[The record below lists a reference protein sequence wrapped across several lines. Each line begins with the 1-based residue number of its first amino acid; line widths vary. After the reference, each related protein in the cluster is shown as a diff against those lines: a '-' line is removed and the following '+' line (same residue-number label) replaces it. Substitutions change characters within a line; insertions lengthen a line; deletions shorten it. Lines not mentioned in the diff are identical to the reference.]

1 MEKIKKK
8 LSFFMAMV
16 MIFAMIPFSAFAA
29 ETKTITLNFFDEVNN
44 VQVEESTMEVTKDAT
59 HVNTSVI
66 TLPKGYELN
75 GVTGDLTIN
84 DGYVYVGVKPVKAT
98 KTVILNF
105 YDEVN
110 KVQVAEVPMEVA
122 KDAIHVNT
130 SKITLP
136 EGYELN
142 GVTGD
147 LAINDGYVY
156 VGVKPVKATKT
167 VILNFYDEVNKVQVA
182 EVPMEVA
189 KDAIHVNTSKITL
202 PEGYELNGVTG
213 DLQINDG
220 WVYVGVKPAENT
232 KTIWLNFYDELAGKT
247 VAEVPMVVDKDA
259 THVNTSKITLPEG
272 YEFSGWVGD
281 LRINDGWV
289 YVGVKPIETPRE
301 LETITVKYMEDKSE
315 NRKEVAQ
322 SIKVKKDENA
332 VLQSSV
338 YKEFEKSGYK
348 LSGWK
353 IGDKFFK
360 AGQKVTFS
368 ELAAL
373 VEDVKAD
380 AEIVLHPVFDKV
392 DNSGSGSSGASDG
405 RTNVNTGV
413 NC

>member
-44 VQVEESTMEVTKDAT
+44 VQVEESTMEVAKDAT

-75 GVTGDLTIN
+75 GVTGDLQIN
-84 DGYVYVGVKPVKAT
+84 DGYVYVGVKPAEPTT
-98 KTVILNF
+98 KTILLNF
-105 YDEVN
+105 YDEAN
-110 KVQVAEVPMEVA
+110 KVQVAEVAMEVA

-130 SKITLP
+130 SKIALP

-142 GVTGD
+142 GVVGD

-156 VGVKPVKATKT
+156 VGVKPVKT
-167 VILNFYDEVNKVQVA
+167 
-182 EVPMEVA
+182 
-189 KDAIHVNTSKITL
+189 
-202 PEGYELNGVTG
+202 
-213 DLQINDG
+213 
-220 WVYVGVKPAENT
+220 T

-247 VAEVPMVVDKDA
+247 VAEVPMEMEKDA
-259 THVNTSKITLPEG
+259 IHVNTSKITLPEG

-289 YVGVKPIETPRE
+289 YVGVKLIETPRE
-301 LETITVKYMEDKSE
+301 LETITVKYVEDKAE

-322 SIKVKKDENA
+322 SITVKKDENA

-392 DNSGSGSSGASDG
+392 DNPGSGSSGASDG
-405 RTNVNTGV
+405 RTNVNTSV